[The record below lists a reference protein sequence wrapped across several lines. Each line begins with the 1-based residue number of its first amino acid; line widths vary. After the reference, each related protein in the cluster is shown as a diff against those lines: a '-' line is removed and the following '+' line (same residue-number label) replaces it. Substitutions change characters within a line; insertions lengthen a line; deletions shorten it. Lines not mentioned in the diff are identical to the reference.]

1 MVFLVI
7 LSIVAAAPLP
17 GILFGFT
24 PNSVNHILQDFLPE
38 FEYSIK
44 SLIFPEIIVPVFS
57 NTGMA
62 ANVELE
68 HLKVT
73 SVYIDSSNSG
83 LFITPAHELDF
94 VIPDMSLSL
103 KFIWTIRSKEKVI
116 KSGNGKIIIS
126 KASLGVLVKPE
137 KTKDSHFNIKK
148 SEFKIEKLEVIFDEP
163 SGLYNWVLEAANRK
177 MKNIL
182 ESTATEI
189 LTGFANKIVK
199 GSKNLPLN
207 DPVQLSLALTDNPI
221 VESNLIKLYI
231 DGTGKVKG
239 KDYVFNIENN
249 ANLLYTSKK
258 DFGLYISEYSVNTVL
273 LAEHVLNPI
282 TISSEDLAQNIT
294 TDLLEPIFEDI
305 TKEFGHS
312 KESKIHCSASASQQV
327 SLKSDSIQ
335 GQMSFLCSVFVESKQ
350 VVDLEISL
358 SSLLSVKLSRDS
370 IFTNIDECKVD
381 SIKVKN
387 SKLPKEVPIDGLK
400 NLLNFSLRLWK
411 DLISQIILPDGMPLP
426 TFFTTFVKDSF
437 IEVENSFIKIEGN
450 TYFPIS

>member
-1 MVFLVI
+1 MVFLVL

-44 SLIFPEIIVPVFS
+44 SLIFPEITIPVFS

-62 ANVELE
+62 SNVELE

-73 SVYIDSSNSG
+73 SVYIDNGNSG
-83 LFITPAHELDF
+83 LFITPARDLQF

-103 KFIWTIRSKEKVI
+103 KFIWTILSKEKVI
-116 KSGNGKIIIS
+116 KSGNGKINIS
-126 KASLGVLVKPE
+126 KASLGVLLKPE

-163 SGLYNWVLEAANRK
+163 SGLYNWILEAANRK

-182 ESTATEI
+182 ESSATDV
-189 LTGFANKIVK
+189 LTGFVTKLVK

-207 DPVQLSLALTDNPI
+207 EPVQLSLALIENPV

-239 KDYVFNIENN
+239 KDYVFNIENK
-249 ANLLYTSKK
+249 ADLKYTSKK

-282 TISSEDLAQNIT
+282 TISSEDLVQNIT
-294 TDLLEPIFEDI
+294 TDILEPIFEDI
-305 TKEFGHS
+305 TKAFGQS
-312 KESKIHCSASASQQV
+312 KESKIHCSASTSPQV
-327 SLKSDSIQ
+327 SLKSDSVQ
-335 GQMSFLCSVFVESKQ
+335 GRMSFLCSVFVETKK
-350 VVDLEISL
+350 VVDLDISL
-358 SSLLSVKLSRDS
+358 SSRLSIKLSRGS
-370 IFTNIDECKVD
+370 IFTNIEECKVELIKANN
-381 SIKVKN
+381 SI
-387 SKLPKEVPIDGLK
+387 LPKEVPIDGLK
-400 NLLNFSLRLWK
+400 NLLNFSLSLWK
-411 DLISQIILPDGMPLP
+411 DLISQLILPEGMPLP
-426 TFFTTFVKDSF
+426 AFFSTFVKDSF